1 MKNKHIKIIFV
12 IISILFIIPSIIYI
26 VFNKTTLGF
35 NIYYNFFITERI
47 SKTIST
53 IIYLILFVSISVL
66 YVKMIKEKMIF
77 ENIKDVFKYVTIISI
92 VFGFMLPWTS
102 SDIFYYMGVGELD
115 AVYKQNPYYISMK
128 EYYEQNYESI
138 KNDSIFKQGANNV
151 WAGTT
156 AVYGPLAQLI
166 FKLCASLSFKN
177 INVCYAIFKLINIIA
192 HILNCYLIYKI
203 THRKKFSIIYGLN
216 PFILLEFIGIGHND
230 IIVVFFILLS
240 LYYLLK
246 KKNIYLSV
254 LSLALA
260 TSIKYFTIL
269 LLPTII
275 LYHFRKEDKIWIRFL
290 KCIEYG
296 LMFLAVIALLYIPYF
311 KDLNV
316 VLAMLPQG
324 EKYSKSIYSVLLI
337 VKTDFMFWI
346 KGAMIMLFV
355 TFYIMS
361 CLDALINQRG
371 NFVELLRKYNF
382 ALILFLL
389 ILSTSQQW
397 YLIWLFA
404 TIMWQKPRMIKSI
417 IGITLAVEIAN
428 SIYMFMSEWY
438 IYDVYYIGI
447 IVCIMFL
454 WNNFTNKKYF
464 KDRSTQIEK
473 ISVN

>member
-1 MKNKHIKIIFV
+1 M
-12 IISILFIIPSIIYI
+12 L
-26 VFNKTTLGF
+26 
-35 NIYYNFFITERI
+35 
-47 SKTIST
+47 
-53 IIYLILFVSISVL
+53 
-66 YVKMIKEKMIF
+66 F
-77 ENIKDVFKYVTIISI
+77 ENIKEVLKYVTIISI
-92 VFGFMLPWTS
+92 IFGFMLPWTS

-128 EYYEQNYESI
+128 EYYEQNHESI
-138 KNDSIFKQGANNV
+138 KNDSIFKQGANNY

-156 AVYGPLAQLI
+156 VVYGPLAQLI
-166 FKLCASLSFKN
+166 FKLCAALSFKN
-177 INVCYAIFKLINIIA
+177 INVCYAIFKFINIIA

-269 LLPTII
+269 LLPIII
-275 LYHFRKEDKIWIRFL
+275 LYHFRKEEKIGIRFL
-290 KCIEYG
+290 KCIEFG
-296 LMFLAVIALLYIPYF
+296 VMFFAVVTLLYIPYL
-311 KDLNV
+311 KDFNV
-316 VLAMLPQG
+316 LLAMLPQG
-324 EKYSKSIYSVLLI
+324 EKYSKSIYSALLI
-337 VKTDFMFWI
+337 VKTDFMFFV

-355 TFYIMS
+355 IFYIMS
-361 CLDALINQRG
+361 CLDVLINQRDKI
-371 NFVELLRKYNF
+371 VKLLRKYNLS
-382 ALILFLL
+382 LILFLL

-404 TIMWQKPRMIKSI
+404 TMMWQKPRMIKSI
-417 IGITLAVEIAN
+417 IGIPLAVEIAN

-454 WNNFTNKKYF
+454 WNNFINKKYF

-473 ISVN
+473 TSIN